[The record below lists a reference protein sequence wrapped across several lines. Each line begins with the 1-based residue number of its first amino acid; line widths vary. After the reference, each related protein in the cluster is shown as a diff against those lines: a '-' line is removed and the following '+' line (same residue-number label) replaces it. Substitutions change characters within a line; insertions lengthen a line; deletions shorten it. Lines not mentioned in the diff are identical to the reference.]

1 MKPRDTL
8 KKTMDYLDNLEKAK
22 RLSVVVGLPK
32 GEATSKIYG
41 DGINVVDVGTFHEFA
56 ITKPQRSFL
65 RVPFTIKDKEI
76 TKTLIDLFRD
86 IAEKG
91 ADAETQLAKAGIFF
105 ENISKEAFE
114 TKGYGTWEDISPGTK
129 IAKGS
134 SAILIDTGILR
145 GSITSEVRGQ

>member
-1 MKPRDTL
+1 MKPQDTL
-8 KKTMDYLDNLEKAK
+8 KKTVAFLDNLEKAK

-41 DGINVVDVGTFHEFA
+41 DGVNVVDVGTFHEFA

-65 RVPFTIKDKEI
+65 RVPFAIKDKEI
-76 TKTLIDLFRD
+76 TKTLVDLFRAV
-86 IAEKG
+86 AEKG
-91 ADAETQLAKAGIFF
+91 ADAEAQLGKAGIFF

-114 TKGYGTWEDISPGTK
+114 TKGFGTWEDISKATK
-129 IAKGS
+129 TAKGS